1 MRPVHCDRPSALH
14 AVVCTAG
21 LSILVAATAVPFDVI
36 VVVNVAVVV
45 VVTIAIAVV
54 VVVIV
59 SSASTRPRET
69 CWARVWRPLV
79 VAATLLTRAHLP
91 PRGDI
96 FDKSRC
102 PSRSPQSHTD
112 M

>member
-21 LSILVAATAVPFDVI
+21 LSILVAATVVPFDVT
-36 VVVNVAVVV
+36 VTV

-54 VVVIV
+54 VV
-59 SSASTRPRET
+59 SSASVRPKET
-69 CWARVWRPLV
+69 CWARAWRPLMV
-79 VAATLLTRAHLP
+79 VATLLTRAHLP

-96 FDKSRC
+96 FSPIALRL
-102 PSRSPQSHTD
+102 SPQSHTD